1 MTGVPPRGG
10 WHAVLGFALTGH
22 WLDLSEVER
31 PDPEA
36 LLVELDRAGW
46 SGERLAEAAR
56 QFHAVPAEAVAALGA
71 AQFWAV
77 LVDLRRRVG
86 AAGGAV
92 RRPTPTRP
100 LTADERRLAADRPPH
115 W

>member
-1 MTGVPPRGG
+1 MTARPG
-10 WHAVLGFALTGH
+10 WHTALGFALTGE
-22 WLDLSEVER
+22 WLELPPAEL
-31 PDPEA
+31 PDPET
-36 LLVELDRAGW
+36 LLAQLADAGW

-56 QFHAVPAEAVAALGA
+56 QSHQVPADVVATLGA

-86 AAGGAV
+86 ATGEV
-92 RRPTPTRP
+92 RPPAMTRP